1 MKAEEE
7 EVDIDTIVTGAQA
20 AVLGGLGTL
29 SGNMGGAAT
38 PIGTAPGSYSMDV
51 DKLGSGM
58 GDDIEAAWAEEE
70 PDTDVRGAWKMKVI
84 MDGEEA
90 SEYY

>member
-20 AVLGGLGTL
+20 AVLGGQGTL

-38 PIGTAPGSYSMDV
+38 PIGPGPGSCSMDV

-70 PDTDVRGAWKMKVI
+70 PDTDIPGAWKMKVI
-84 MDGEEA
+84 MDSEEA
-90 SEYY
+90 AEYY

>member
-20 AVLGGLGTL
+20 AVLGGLGTS

-38 PIGTAPGSYSMDV
+38 PIGTGPRSYFMDV

-70 PDTDVRGAWKMKVI
+70 PDSDIRGAWKMKVV
-84 MDGEEA
+84 MHSEEA

>member
-29 SGNMGGAAT
+29 SGMGGAAT
-38 PIGTAPGSYSMDV
+38 PIGTGARSYSMDV

-70 PDTDVRGAWKMKVI
+70 PDTDIRGAWKMKVV
-84 MDGEEA
+84 MHGEEA